1 MKVLFVCYS
10 HQRDYFL
17 TSHAECINNRGGEA
31 NFLILDE
38 GEEGSS
44 RSRKSLVT
52 IPSHLIKLRGAAKA
66 LKPDMVISITPKAGL
81 VVAIYGVLFGSN
93 AAHIH
98 WFTGQVWCNF
108 IGFKRWIYK
117 SIDTFICSR
126 SSRTFVDG
134 VGQRDFLLN
143 CGFKERK
150 LIVNGEGS
158 IGGVEDSFFST
169 LGERKKNTEDSKLR
183 IGVVGRICPDKGI
196 QFILDNFSKS
206 ILDEKNA
213 VLHFFGE
220 FDNCPAELICRFN
233 ERVISGDFIFH
244 GTIREPDIY
253 ANIDILLLASYR
265 EGFSNVILEAQAFG
279 VPVLSRNIYAVT
291 TSLVDTKSGFLFN
304 DIKEL
309 IGYIEKLSS
318 ASVRDEMGA
327 YGNQFAEKNFKR
339 SHVVNLICDAY
350 EDSLGNGQSI

>member
-10 HQRDYFL
+10 HQKDYFL

-31 NFLILDE
+31 DFLILDD
-38 GEEGSS
+38 GEVGSS
-44 RSRKSLVT
+44 RSRKSVLT
-52 IPSHLIKLRGAAKA
+52 IPLHLMKLRKVAKS
-66 LKPDMVISITPKAGL
+66 LRPDMMISITPKAGL
-81 VVAIYGVLFGSN
+81 VVAIYGVLFSWP
-93 AAHIH
+93 AVHIH

-108 IGFKRWIYK
+108 VGFKRWIYQ
-117 SIDTFICSR
+117 SLDTFISWR
-126 SSRTFVDG
+126 SSHTFVDG

-158 IGGVEDSFFST
+158 IGGVEDSFFSM
-169 LGERKKNTEDSKLR
+169 LGQSKNNVGDSKLR

-244 GTIREPDIY
+244 GTVREPDIY

-291 TSLVDTKSGFLFN
+291 TSLVSTKSGFLFN
-304 DIKEL
+304 NFKEL
-309 IGYIEKLSS
+309 ISYVEKLSNV
-318 ASVRDEMGA
+318 SVRDDMGS
-327 YGNQFAEKNFKR
+327 YGKQFAEKNFKR

-350 EDSLGNGQSI
+350 EDSLRNG